1 MLRLLSIT
9 NFATIERLE
18 IELAP
23 GFSVLT
29 GETGAGK
36 SIVVDALG
44 LLLGGRSDVGMVRS
58 GASQSRVEG
67 VFLVGGDIAQS
78 INLVLD
84 EYGIDFGEEEIILA
98 REVNLEGRNTCRVN
112 GRIVPLRLLSTLA
125 EHLVDIH
132 GQNQHLSLLRVPE
145 HMDILDHYGGLWQ
158 LRNEVA
164 HEVRH
169 LTEVQQE
176 LDRLRKDEADL
187 ALRAD
192 FLRRQVGEISAANL
206 RPTEDENL
214 TLERDRVANAE
225 RIVTLSDRVCQ
236 ALYDGFDRQESVM
249 DLLGQVSKD
258 LLQLEQLDPSF
269 GQNIELVDT
278 LTHQVDDFARGLRSY
293 RDGIEYS
300 TERLYELED
309 RLELINGLKRKYGRT
324 IGEILV
330 FGERASQELERVH
343 HSEALVEELK
353 SREMDLRRQVGGL
366 AGQLSNAR
374 QQAAGRLADAI
385 KEEVAGLALGH
396 AEVLVDIRQSDSE
409 DGVPVGTA
417 DLGLS
422 TTPSSSGESFSRVAF
437 NGTGID
443 SVELLISL
451 NPGEPPRPLARVA
464 SGGEASRL
472 MLAIRAILSTAD
484 QIPIL
489 VFDEVD
495 AGIGGR
501 VGGVVGR
508 KLWDLSKSHQVLCVT
523 HLPQIAC
530 YADYHVKVAKLASGG
545 RTVTSVE
552 VLDGDARVTEL
563 SQMLGSESGATRA
576 SVVEMLR
583 QTGIWKESTME
594 RPPINDT

>member
-164 HEVRH
+164 HEVRQ

-206 RPTEDENL
+206 RPTEDEDL

-293 RDGIEYS
+293 RDSIEYS
-300 TERLYELED
+300 TERLHELED

-343 HSEALVEELK
+343 HSEARVEELK
-353 SREMDLRRQVGGL
+353 SREMDLQSQVGGL

-374 QQAAGRLADAI
+374 QQAASRLADAI

-396 AEVLVDIRQSDSE
+396 AQVLVDIRQSDSE